1 MSFTHP
7 TEPLPESEPDPP
19 ETIGFEGD
27 PSKDEDVDSDI
38 DPRDDPSVDPKE
50 YPEADPA
57 D

>member
-7 TEPLPESEPDPP
+7 IEPLPESEPDPP
-19 ETIGFEGD
+19 ELLGFEEPGR
-27 PSKDEDVDSDI
+27 DEDVDSDI
-38 DPRDDPSVDPKE
+38 DPHDERSVDPMQ

>member
-7 TEPLPESEPDPP
+7 IEPLPESEPEPP
-19 ETIGFEGD
+19 ETIGFEED
-27 PSKDEDVDSDI
+27 ASREEDVDTDI

>member
-7 TEPLPESEPDPP
+7 IEPLPESEPEAP
-19 ETIGFEGD
+19 ETIGFEED
-27 PSKDEDVDSDI
+27 ASREEDVDTDI